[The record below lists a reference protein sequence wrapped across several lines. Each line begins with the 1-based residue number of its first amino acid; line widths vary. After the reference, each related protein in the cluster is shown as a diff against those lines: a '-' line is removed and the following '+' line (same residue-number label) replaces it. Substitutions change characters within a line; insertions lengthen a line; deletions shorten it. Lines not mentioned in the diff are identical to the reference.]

1 MLNNRFILV
10 RRFNILLAIL
20 SLFLLLITIRLFWLQ
35 IYKNDFYLERS
46 KSNSERIEPIK
57 SLRGLIF
64 DRNDNILAENILTYN
79 LEVDIEN
86 KSTEDLNS
94 IIGELSKILS
104 ISEHERDQFFKMRSE
119 RKFLRKIPLKLNVN
133 NEELTFFASK
143 KFLFPNV
150 TLKEE
155 FLRSYPHG
163 KENAHLIGYINRI
176 SKKDVEKFEN
186 DPELL
191 NNYFGMSHIGKQGIE
206 NSFENSLRGKSGF
219 KKIRVNAKNSFIA
232 EIENK
237 KALDGEDLILS
248 IDLNLQ
254 RKSHELLKN
263 FKGSLIMTDI
273 SNNEVL
279 AYQSNPVFDPNLF
292 VNGISFTDWDKLNT
306 DPSKPMLDRVTNAV
320 YPPGSTIKP
329 FLSIA
334 GLENNVIN
342 EDYSIND
349 PGFYQLPKTKKIFMD
364 WKKEGHGNVNIITA
378 IAESCDVYFY
388 DLAYR
393 LGIEKMDNSLR
404 KFSFGQKT
412 GINLPIEK
420 RGILPS
426 PEWKLKHHKKKWN
439 AYETINTSIGQ
450 GDFLSSPAQLVHGL
464 NILLNNKQMPPLS
477 LIKDKFSDVPLSDE
491 KITDEKYIE
500 IVKRGMQEVTS
511 YNGTFRSIAN
521 NNKNKIAGKT
531 GTAQVFSLKSQAYDE
546 DNIADHLKDHSLFIG
561 YAPYDNPQVSIA
573 VIIENGGHGSTVA
586 APIAKKMIDFYFET
600 IK

>member
-279 AYQSNPVFDPNLF
+279 AYQSNPTFDPNLF

-511 YNGTFRSIAN
+511 SNGTFRSIAKN
-521 NNKNKIAGKT
+521 NYNKIAGKT

>member
-1 MLNNRFILV
+1 MLNNRIILV

-20 SLFLLLITIRLFWLQ
+20 SLFLLLIAIRLFWLQ

-86 KSTEDLNS
+86 KSIKELNS
-94 IIGELSKILS
+94 IIDELSKILS
-104 ISEHERDQFFKMRSE
+104 LSEHERGLFFKMRSE
-119 RKFLRKIPLKLNVN
+119 RKFLRKIPLKININ
-133 NEELTFFASK
+133 NEELTFFVSK
-143 KFLFPNV
+143 KFLFPDVNI
-150 TLKEE
+150 KEE

-163 KENAHLIGYINRI
+163 IENAHLIGFINRI
-176 SKKDVEKFEN
+176 TKNDLKKIEN
-186 DPELL
+186 DPVMLDD
-191 NNYFGMSHIGKQGIE
+191 YFGMTHIGKQGIE
-206 NSFENSLRGKSGF
+206 NSFEDSLRGKSGF

-237 KALDGEDLILS
+237 KALDGQDLILS
-248 IDLNLQ
+248 IDLDLQ

-263 FKGSLIMTDI
+263 YKGSLIMTNI

-279 AYQSNPVFDPNLF
+279 AYQSNPSFDPNLF
-292 VNGISFTDWDKLNT
+292 VNGISFSDWDKLNT
-306 DPSKPMLDRVTNAV
+306 DPNKPMLDRVSNAA

-334 GLENNVIN
+334 GLENNIIN
-342 EDYSIND
+342 EDYSISD

-364 WKKEGHGNVNIITA
+364 WKKEGHGNVNIINA

-393 LGIEKMDNSLR
+393 LGIEKMDSSLS
-404 KFSFGQKT
+404 KFSFGQQT
-412 GINLPIEK
+412 GINLPTEK
-420 RGILPS
+420 SGILPS

-450 GDFLSSPAQLVHGL
+450 GDFLSTPAQLVHGL

-477 LIKDKFSDVPLSDE
+477 LIKDKFSDEPLRLE
-491 KITDEKYIE
+491 KITNEKYIE

-511 YNGTFRSIAN
+511 SNGTFRSIAN

-531 GTAQVFSLKSQAYDE
+531 GTAQVFSLKNQAYDE

>member
-1 MLNNRFILV
+1 MLNNRFILI

-20 SLFLLLITIRLFWLQ
+20 SLFLLLIAIRLFWLQ

-46 KSNSERIEPIK
+46 KSNYERIEPIK

-79 LEVDIEN
+79 LEIDIEN
-86 KSTEDLNS
+86 KSSEELNS

-104 ISEHERDQFFKMRSE
+104 ISEHERGLFFKMRSE
-119 RKFLRKIPLKLNVN
+119 RKFLRKIPLKININ

-143 KFLFPNV
+143 KFLFPDV

-163 KENAHLIGYINRI
+163 IENAHLIGYINRI
-176 SKKDVEKFEN
+176 SKKDLERIEN
-186 DPELL
+186 DPEMLDD
-191 NNYFGMSHIGKQGIE
+191 YFGMTHIGKQGIE
-206 NSFENSLRGKSGF
+206 NSFEDSLRGKSGF

-263 FKGSLIMTDI
+263 YKGSLIMTDI

-279 AYQSNPVFDPNLF
+279 AYQSNPTFDPNLF
-292 VNGISFTDWDKLNT
+292 VNGISFADWDKLNM

-342 EDYSIND
+342 TEYSIND
-349 PGFYQLPKTKKIFMD
+349 PGFFQLPKTKKIFMD

-393 LGIEKMDNSLR
+393 LGIEKIDNSLR

-412 GINLPIEK
+412 GINLPTEK
-420 RGILPS
+420 SGILPS
-426 PEWKLKHHKKKWN
+426 PEWKLKHHKKKWD

-464 NILLNNKQMPPLS
+464 NILLNNKQMPPLT
-477 LIKDKFSDVPLSDE
+477 LIKDKFYDASLSGK

-500 IVKRGMQEVTS
+500 IVKKGMQEVTS
-511 YNGTFRSIAN
+511 SNGTFRSIAN

-531 GTAQVFSLKSQAYDE
+531 GTAQVFSLKSQTYDE
-546 DNIADHLKDHSLFIG
+546 NNIADHLKDHSLFIG

>member
-1 MLNNRFILV
+1 MLNNQFILV
-10 RRFNILLAIL
+10 RRFKILLL
-20 SLFLLLITIRLFWLQ
+20 VLVLLLFLIVIRLFWLQ

-57 SLRGLIF
+57 PLRGLIF

-79 LEVDIEN
+79 LELGIEN
-86 KSTEDLNS
+86 KSTEELNS
-94 IIGELSKILS
+94 IIGELTTILP
-104 ISEHERDQFFKMRSE
+104 ISEHEKDLFFKMRSE
-119 RKFLRKIPLKLNVN
+119 RKFLRKIPLKTNIN
-133 NEELTFFASK
+133 NEELSFFASK
-143 KFLFPNV
+143 KFLFPDV

-163 KENAHLIGYINRI
+163 IENAHLIGFINRI
-176 SKKDVEKFEN
+176 SKKDLEKIQ
-186 DPELL
+186 
-191 NNYFGMSHIGKQGIE
+191 NNHEMLDDYFGMTHIGKQGIE
-206 NSFENSLRGKSGF
+206 NSFENDLRGKSGF
-219 KKIRVNAKNSFIA
+219 KRIRVNAKNSFIA

-237 KALDGEDLILS
+237 KALDGQDLILS
-248 IDLNLQ
+248 IDLDLQ

-263 FKGSLIMTDI
+263 YKGSLIMTDI

-279 AYQSNPVFDPNLF
+279 AYQSNPSFDPNLF
-292 VNGISFTDWDKLNT
+292 VNGISFVDWDKLNT
-306 DPSKPMLDRVTNAV
+306 DPSKPMLDRVTNAA

-334 GLENNVIN
+334 GLENNIIN

-364 WKKEGHGNVNIITA
+364 WKKEGHGNVNIISA

-393 LGIEKMDNSLR
+393 LGIEKMDSSLS

-412 GINLPIEK
+412 GINLPTEK

-426 PEWKLKHHKKKWN
+426 PEWKLKQHKKKWN

-450 GDFLSSPAQLVHGL
+450 GDFLSTPAQLVYGL

-477 LIKDKFSDVPLSDE
+477 LIKNKFSNVSLSE
-491 KITDEKYIE
+491 ENITNEKYVE
-500 IVKRGMQEVTS
+500 IVKKGMQEVTS
-511 YNGTFRSIAN
+511 SNGTFRSIAN
-521 NNKNKIAGKT
+521 NNSNKIAGKT
-531 GTAQVFSLKSQAYDE
+531 GTAQVFSLKNQAYDE

-561 YAPYDNPQVSIA
+561 YAPYDHPQVSIA

>member
-1 MLNNRFILV
+1 MLNNRLILV
-10 RRFNILLAIL
+10 QRFNILLAIL
-20 SLFLLLITIRLFWLQ
+20 SLFLLLIAIRLFWLQ

-79 LEVDIEN
+79 IEIDIEN

-279 AYQSNPVFDPNLF
+279 AYQSNPTFDPNLF

-477 LIKDKFSDVPLSDE
+477 LIKDKFSDVLLSDE

-511 YNGTFRSIAN
+511 SNGTFRSIAKN
-521 NNKNKIAGKT
+521 NYNKIAGKT

>member
-57 SLRGLIF
+57 SHRGLIF

-279 AYQSNPVFDPNLF
+279 AYQSNPTFDPNLF

-511 YNGTFRSIAN
+511 SNGTFRSIAKN
-521 NNKNKIAGKT
+521 NYNKIAGKT